1 MKIVYPAIFSKK
13 EDGSGYQAYFPD
25 LEGCTAEG
33 QELEDAADQARA
45 AATDWILVE
54 LEEENDLP
62 EVSHRDDLEL
72 KEGEIVKFLTMTIQ
86 LVPGYE

>member
-13 EDGSGYQAYFPD
+13 EDGCGFKAYFPD
-25 LEGCTAEG
+25 LDGCVAEG
-33 QELEDAADQARA
+33 AELEDAADQARE

-54 LEEENDLP
+54 MEEGNDLP
-62 EVSHRDDLEL
+62 ELSHIDDLKLE
-72 KEGEIVKFLTMTIQ
+72 EGEVVKYLTMTIQ

>member
-25 LEGCTAEG
+25 LEGCRAEG
-33 QELEDAADQARA
+33 AELEDAADQARA
-45 AATDWILVE
+45 AAADWILVE
-54 LEEENDLP
+54 MEEGNDLP
-62 EVSHRDDLEL
+62 EVTHRDDLEL
-72 KEGEIVKFLTMTIQ
+72 KKDEVAKYLTMTIQ

>member
-13 EDGSGYQAYFPD
+13 EDGSGYQGYFPD

-33 QELEDAADQARA
+33 TEIEDAADQARA

-54 LEEENDLP
+54 MEEGNDLP
-62 EVSHRDDLEL
+62 EVSHADDLKLEA
-72 KEGEIVKFLTMTIQ
+72 GQVVKYLTMTIQ

>member
-1 MKIVYPAIFSKK
+1 MKIVYPAVFSKK

-25 LEGCTAEG
+25 LDGCVAEG
-33 QELEDAADQARA
+33 PELEDAADHARE

-54 LEEENDLP
+54 MDEGNDLP
-62 EVSHRDDLEL
+62 ELSHVEDLDL
-72 KEGEIVKFLTMTIQ
+72 NEGDVVKYLTMTIQ

>member
-13 EDGSGYQAYFPD
+13 EDGSGYEAYFPD
-25 LEGCTAEG
+25 LEGCRAEG
-33 QELEDAADQARA
+33 AELEDAADQARA

-54 LEEENDLP
+54 MEEGNDLP
-62 EVSHRDDLEL
+62 EVTHRDDLEL
-72 KEGEIVKFLTMTIQ
+72 KKDEVVKYLTMTIQ

>member
-13 EDGSGYQAYFPD
+13 EDGSGFKAYFPD
-25 LEGCTAEG
+25 LDGCVAEG
-33 QELEDAADQARA
+33 AELEDAADQARE

-54 LEEENDLP
+54 MEEGNDLP
-62 EVSHRDDLEL
+62 ELSHIDDLKLE
-72 KEGEIVKFLTMTIQ
+72 EGEVVKYLTMTIQ